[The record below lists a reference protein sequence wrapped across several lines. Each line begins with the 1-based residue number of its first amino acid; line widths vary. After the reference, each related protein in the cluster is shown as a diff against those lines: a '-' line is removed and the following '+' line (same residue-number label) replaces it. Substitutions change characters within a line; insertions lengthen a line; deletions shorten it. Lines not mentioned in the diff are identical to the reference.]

1 MNVYRI
7 VGLVLMF
14 FLAHSGISYAGDAAL
29 YGKSVPANAGFFRVI
44 NLDSTQRLSLLNESG
59 KTIVNLQPGRGS
71 PYAFLPEGKY
81 RLMLNGKPYDIDL
94 RKGAQWSLAWYAG
107 AVHAITDQ
115 PFKDKTKA
123 RVVLYN
129 LTNNPLDLTTSDGN
143 SVISQVMTG
152 QQNGR
157 DVNAVKIPFSVS
169 QNNKVL
175 MTTAP
180 LTLQRGQVTSLFAI
194 DQGTPVLLVVE
205 ANR

>member
-14 FLAHSGISYAGDAAL
+14 FLDHSGISYAGDAAL

-129 LTNNPLDLTTSDGN
+129 LTSNPLDLTTSDGN
-143 SVISQVMTG
+143 TVISKVMTG

>member
-1 MNVYRI
+1 MNAHRI
-7 VGLVLMF
+7 VGLVLIF
-14 FLAHSGISYAGDAAL
+14 FLIHSGISYAGDAAL
-29 YGKSVPANAGFFRVI
+29 YGKSIPANAGFFRVI
-44 NLDSTQRLSLLNESG
+44 NLDNTQRLTLLNDSG
-59 KTIVNLQPGRGS
+59 KTIVNLQPGHGS

-81 RLMLNGKPYDIDL
+81 HLMLNDKPYELDL
-94 RKGAQWSLAWYAG
+94 RKGAQWSLAWYSG

-129 LTNNPLDLTTSDGN
+129 LTSSPLDLMTSDGKA
-143 SVISQVMTG
+143 VISKVMTG

-169 QNNKVL
+169 QSSKVL

-180 LTLQRGQVTSLFAI
+180 LSLQRGQVTSLFAI